1 VILNSINLSTGPVNI
16 TAAVQKALQ
25 ELPVSH
31 RSEEFR
37 KIFHHT
43 RELLNQHFNVNQTYL
58 LTTSGTLAN
67 EAMMQ
72 EIKMIQGQ
80 GLVLSNGE
88 FGNRLIA
95 QAERNRLEYQVY
107 CKTWGERISIKELE
121 AIFIKDQPAWIL
133 FCHCETSTGLMNDMA
148 EIATLAKKLGAMVFV
163 DCMSTVGTKPMD
175 LSSVTMASASSGKG
189 LASVP
194 GIAIVFSNIE
204 PLPKPGVPV
213 CLDLHH
219 YHEKDGLPFTISSN
233 LVKALNIS
241 IKEKLSA
248 AQYELAE
255 SFRYSAREILNNY
268 GLVPFIDP
276 GSAVFTVVE
285 KDYRLMKYLQK
296 RGVVLSYESDYLKN
310 REWWQMASLGCYKQT
325 ELNGVIQM
333 MRKAFEK
340 RKQVT

>member
-37 KIFHHT
+37 KMFHHT
-43 RELLNQHFNVNQTYL
+43 RELLNLNFKVRQSYL
-58 LTTSGTLAN
+58 LTGSGTLAN

-72 EIKMIQGQ
+72 EIKMIPGK
-80 GLVLSNGE
+80 GLILSNGE

-95 QAERNRLEYQVY
+95 QATRNGLEFQAHSI
-107 CKTWGERISIKELE
+107 TWGERISIKELE
-121 AIFIKDQPAWIL
+121 SIFIKDQPAWIL
-133 FCHCETSTGLMNDMA
+133 FCHCETSTGLVNDLT
-148 EIATLAKKLGAMVFV
+148 EIAALAKKHGAMVFV
-163 DCMSTVGTKPMD
+163 DCMSTVGTKQMD
-175 LSSVTMASASSGKG
+175 LSYVSMASASSGKG

-204 PLPKPGVPV
+204 PLPKPGAPV

-219 YHEKDGLPFTISSN
+219 YHEKEGLPFTISSN

-241 IKEKLSA
+241 IKEKLCA
-248 AQYELAE
+248 GQYELAE
-255 SFRYSAREILNNY
+255 SFRYSAREILIKF
-268 GLVPFIDP
+268 GLLPFNDP

-285 KDYRLMKYLQK
+285 KNYRLMKYLQK

-310 REWWQMASLGCYKQT
+310 RQWWQLASFGLYKQS
-325 ELNGVIQM
+325 ELNVVIEM
-333 MRKAFEK
+333 MKKAFEK